1 MAIEILSK
9 NNRKSKKIKEH
20 EACEILYNNPQELHI
35 YNVGKIMPS
44 QRRVGQF
51 FCFVDFKMED
61 GTTFGI
67 SYSFNRNNNKYF
79 CGASS
84 KLYNLMSGFMGLNPL
99 TDTAFKFEDVD
110 DIEQVLL
117 HKLFFASIKI
127 VNIGGKAY
135 PYIVCERVI
144 EWKTE

>member
-44 QRRVGQF
+44 QRRAGQYY
-51 FCFVDFKMED
+51 CFVDFRMED

-67 SYSFNRNNNKYF
+67 SYSFNRNNDKYF

-84 KLYNLMSGFMGLNPL
+84 KLYNLMGGFMGLNPL
-99 TDTAFKFEDVD
+99 NDTAFKFEDVD

>member
-44 QRRVGQF
+44 QRRAGQYY
-51 FCFVDFKMED
+51 CFVDFRMQD

-67 SYSFNRNNNKYF
+67 SYSFNRNNDKYF

-84 KLYNLMSGFMGLNPL
+84 KLYNLMGGFMDLNPL
-99 TDTAFKFEDVD
+99 NDTAFTFEDVD
-110 DIEQVLL
+110 DLKDVLIDTE
-117 HKLFFASIKI
+117 FMPSIKI
-127 VNIGGKAY
+127 VNVGGKAY
-135 PYIVCERVI
+135 PYIVCVRVI
-144 EWKTE
+144 DWIIV